1 MQNGYIATFIAVGAC
16 LALAFGAGGADG
28 TGGVILW
35 PLFGTTNQLLAGLT
49 LLVISVMLVKLGRP
63 SRYTLVPMVFVTTM
77 AFFSALYQLW
87 SLYTTGN
94 YVLLVLDVLII
105 VAAVYVMLEA
115 LSALARAR
123 AAFSIQHSASS

>member
-1 MQNGYIATFIAVGAC
+1 M
-16 LALAFGAGGADG
+16 
-28 TGGVILW
+28 LW

-63 SRYTLVPMVFVTTM
+63 SHYTLVPMVFVTTM

-94 YVLLVLDVLII
+94 YFLLGLDVFII

-115 LSALARAR
+115 LSAMAVAKRAI
-123 AAFSIQHSASS
+123 AVAT

>member
-1 MQNGYIATFIAVGAC
+1 M
-16 LALAFGAGGADG
+16 
-28 TGGVILW
+28 ILW

-87 SLYTTGN
+87 SLYTAGN
-94 YVLLVLDVLII
+94 YFLLVLDVLII
-105 VAAVYVMLEA
+105 VAAVFVMLEA
-115 LSALARAR
+115 LSALALAKRA
-123 AAFSIQHSASS
+123 SALAS